1 MRVRIKDDDQE
12 KYEEDKT
19 VAIWDN
25 KLLIA
30 SLHQLRHI
38 EIADEFSQIANKFS
52 KTKTLRRRA
61 ADEKIPEVE
70 KTRQDFYVINMRP
83 NWRIHAIQDAYNSGS
98 ETSNECTLL
107 CEDEDD
113 CQLVFFKIK
122 ELNKEKS
129 KFIQLTQTITD
140 ERRTGVSRKDF
151 ITDFRS
157 LVIEFKDTG
166 ESR

>member
-1 MRVRIKDDDQE
+1 
-12 KYEEDKT
+12 
-19 VAIWDN
+19 
-25 KLLIA
+25 
-30 SLHQLRHI
+30 
-38 EIADEFSQIANKFS
+38 
-52 KTKTLRRRA
+52 
-61 ADEKIPEVE
+61 
-70 KTRQDFYVINMRP
+70 MRP
-83 NWRIHAIQDAYNSGS
+83 NWRIHAIQDAYNSS
-98 ETSNECTLL
+98 ESNECTLL

-157 LVIEFKDTG
+157 LIIEL
-166 ESR
+166 

>member
-1 MRVRIKDDDQE
+1 MRVRIKEDDQE
-12 KYEEDKT
+12 NHEEDKT

-38 EIADEFSQIANKFS
+38 EIADEFSKVANKFS

-61 ADEKIPEVE
+61 SFVKIPEVE

-83 NWRIHAIQDAYNSGS
+83 NWRIHAIQDAYNSA

-157 LVIEFKDTG
+157 LVIEFKDSG